1 MVLSKSSASLL
12 LAASLA
18 FGGGPAVAQTPP
30 LYWQCVAPSST
41 SPQGNF
47 CPASTPYPVPM
58 IQSIA
63 DAVAITKSDSTV
75 YSPPLRA
82 IYVGDGSAC
91 AVTLSPASGGSDVV
105 FSSEQPGAT
114 IPVAALKV
122 KAATTCTTLV
132 GLR

>member
-12 LAASLA
+12 VALSLWSGAAA
-18 FGGGPAVAQTPP
+18 AQTPP
-30 LYWQCVAPSST
+30 LYWQCVAPSAT

-47 CPASTPYPVPM
+47 CPVSTAYPTPM

-114 IPVAALKV
+114 IPVSALKI
-122 KAATTCTTLV
+122 KAATTCTTLI